1 MPSLETKRLRLR
13 RLAPSDLDPLVELDA
28 DPEVMRYL
36 NGGVPT
42 PRAILRN
49 EILPRLLGSHAR
61 FPHAGFWAVTSPTD
75 GTFLGWVGLEARPS
89 EGRLEADLGYR
100 FRSEVWHR
108 GYATEAARPL
118 IDRFFREIDGHRV
131 YATTYEG
138 NLASRRVAEKLGMTL
153 VRRFRLTSEQ

>member
-75 GTFLGWVGLEARPS
+75 GTFLG
-89 EGRLEADLGYR
+89 YR

-108 GYATEAARPL
+108 GYATEAARAL

-153 VRRFRLTSEQ
+153 VRRFRLTSDQ